1 MAQRPTHPTRQRVGV
16 APTGCTAGHGLEGEE
31 DPPKKARLSS
41 SPTPPLPVKA
51 QPSDDDYMDEM
62 EVKDIDQE
70 RDDVSLA
77 DDSVSSTSMSS
88 HDLQAFEDELLE
100 KQAVAY
106 GTLLVSGK
114 GNTTKVH
121 LISPADDECADPT
134 WLSAWCGSKLHR
146 GSAYQEVARHFN
158 LHQRKPCPK
167 CSPDY
172 PPELEALLW

>member
-1 MAQRPTHPTRQRVGV
+1 
-16 APTGCTAGHGLEGEE
+16 
-31 DPPKKARLSS
+31 
-41 SPTPPLPVKA
+41 
-51 QPSDDDYMDEM
+51 MDEVK
-62 EVKDIDQE
+62 VKDIDLE
-70 RDDVSLA
+70 RDDVSLV
-77 DDSVSSTSMSS
+77 DDSVSSTSVSS
-88 HDLQAFEDELLE
+88 NDLQIFEDELLE
-100 KQAVAY
+100 KQAVAW
-106 GTLLVSGK
+106 GTLLVKGK

-121 LISPADDECADPT
+121 LTSPTDDACTYPM